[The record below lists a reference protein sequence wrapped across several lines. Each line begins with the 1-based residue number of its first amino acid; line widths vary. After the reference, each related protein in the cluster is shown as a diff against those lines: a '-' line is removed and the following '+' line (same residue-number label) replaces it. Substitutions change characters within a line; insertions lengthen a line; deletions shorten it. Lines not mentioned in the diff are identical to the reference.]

1 MVTQSIVFGLLA
13 AFGWG
18 VSDFVA
24 ALIAKRVGILR
35 TAFGVHL
42 SSVSV
47 TTIYLL
53 LASSLSLVSAT
64 QWVGLAGVAALGF
77 VTYLC
82 FYKALQLGPIA
93 IVSPIVGAY
102 AMIVI
107 LLAVVVTGERLSG
120 IQIIAASA
128 SIGGVV
134 LTSLNL
140 RNLKNRQRLIGKGA
154 LYGLAAML
162 GLGLSQYFI
171 GILSKDMGWFLPIY
185 VSRLFTFAMLAPALL
200 AWRQLPWQRFTVPLF
215 AMVAFAGIT
224 ETAGLFAFARGTEI
238 GTISIV
244 AAASTV
250 YPILPVLGGLLIFRE
265 RLSPNQWA
273 GLAIAM
279 TGLLI
284 LTASA

>member
-53 LASSLSLVSAT
+53 LAPSLSLVSAT
-64 QWVGLAGVAALGF
+64 QWVVLAGVATLGF

-120 IQIIAASA
+120 IQIIAVSA

-154 LYGLAAML
+154 LYGLVAMV
-162 GLGLSQYFI
+162 GLGLSQYSI
-171 GILSKDMGWFLPIY
+171 GILSRDMGWFLPIY
-185 VSRLFTFAMLAPALL
+185 VSRLFTFAMLAPVSLI
-200 AWRQLPWQRFTVPLF
+200 WRQLPWQRLTVLLGVG
-215 AMVAFAGIT
+215 VAFAGIT
-224 ETAGLFAFARGTEI
+224 ETAGLFAFSRGTEI
-238 GTISIV
+238 GVISIV
-244 AAASTV
+244 AAASTI

-273 GLAIAM
+273 GLVIAM
-279 TGLLI
+279 AGLLI
-284 LTASA
+284 LAASA

>member
-1 MVTQSIVFGLLA
+1 MVIESIVFGLLA

-18 VSDFVA
+18 IADFIA
-24 ALIAKRVGILR
+24 ALIAKRVGVLR

-53 LASSLSLVSAT
+53 LASSLSLLSTT
-64 QWVGLAGVAALGF
+64 QWIALAGLAALGF

-82 FYKALQLGPIA
+82 FYKALQIGPIA

-107 LLAVVVTGERLSG
+107 LLAVVVAGERLSG
-120 IQIIAASA
+120 LQVIAASA

-140 RNLKNRQRLIGKGA
+140 RNLKARQGLLGKGA
-154 LYGLAAML
+154 LYGLIAML

-171 GILSKDMGWFLPIY
+171 GILSRDIGWFLPIY
-185 VSRLFTFAMLAPALL
+185 VSRLFTFAMLAPVLL
-200 AWRQLPWQRFTVPLF
+200 IWRQLPWQRFTVILF
-215 AMVAFAGIT
+215 FGVAFAGIT
-224 ETAGLFAFARGTEI
+224 EIAGLFAFSRGTEI
-238 GTISIV
+238 GIISIV

-250 YPILPVLGGLLIFRE
+250 YPVLPVLGGLLIFRE
-265 RLSPNQWA
+265 RLSPNQWI
-273 GLAIAM
+273 GLVIAM
-279 TGLLI
+279 IGLLI
-284 LTASA
+284 LAASA

>member
-1 MVTQSIVFGLLA
+1 MVIESIVFGLLA
-13 AFGWG
+13 ALGWG
-18 VSDFVA
+18 IADFVA
-24 ALIAKRVGILR
+24 ALIAKRVGVLR

-53 LASSLSLVSAT
+53 LASNLSLLSPT
-64 QWVGLAGVAALGF
+64 QWVALAGVAALGF

-82 FYKALQLGPIA
+82 FYKALQIGPIA

-107 LLAVVVTGERLSG
+107 LLAVIVAGERLNG
-120 IQIIAASA
+120 VQVFAASA

-140 RNLKNRQRLIGKGA
+140 RNLKIRQVLIGKGV
-154 LYGLAAML
+154 LYGLIAML

-171 GILSKDMGWFLPIY
+171 GILSRDIGWFLPIY
-185 VSRLFTFAMLAPALL
+185 VSRLFTFAMLAPILL
-200 AWRQLPWQRFTVPLF
+200 IWRQLPWQRFTVLLF
-215 AMVAFAGIT
+215 VGVAFAGIT
-224 ETAGLFAFARGTEI
+224 EIAGLFAFSRGTEI
-238 GTISIV
+238 GIISIV

-250 YPILPVLGGLLIFRE
+250 YPILPVMGGLLIFRE
-265 RLSPNQWA
+265 RLSPNQWI
-273 GLAIAM
+273 GLVVAM
-279 TGLLI
+279 IGLLI
-284 LTASA
+284 LAASA